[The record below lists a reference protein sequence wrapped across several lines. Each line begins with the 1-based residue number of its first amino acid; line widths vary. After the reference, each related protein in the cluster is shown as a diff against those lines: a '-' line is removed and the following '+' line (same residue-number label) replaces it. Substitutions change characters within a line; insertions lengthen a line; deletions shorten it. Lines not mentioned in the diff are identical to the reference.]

1 MPKQIKCELISIS
14 TFNENYFNIKY
25 AGKEYK
31 CRLVNSWQWDTLYN
45 FLMEPLRLNIESE
58 AADGTLWVAIV

>member
-25 AGKEYK
+25 AGKEHK
-31 CRLVNSWQWDTLYN
+31 CRLVNLWQWDTLYN

-58 AADGTLWVAIV
+58 AADGTLWVTIA